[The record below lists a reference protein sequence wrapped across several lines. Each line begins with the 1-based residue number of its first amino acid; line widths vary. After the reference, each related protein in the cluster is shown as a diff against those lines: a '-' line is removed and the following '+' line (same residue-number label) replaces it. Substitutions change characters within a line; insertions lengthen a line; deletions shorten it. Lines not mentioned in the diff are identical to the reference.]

1 MYELRIY
8 KNEYSERQLA
18 YIRKH
23 YTVVNETEKVLS
35 IESTED
41 EINKIQSAMF
51 RTDEQFKKIFP
62 EYMTKVDRELYT
74 AAKLAELKSHIA
86 DTLLDCINNGDT
98 DSEEFASVRSFYLHD
113 LCLIN

>member
-23 YTVVNETEKVLS
+23 YTVVGETEKVLR

-41 EINKIQSAMF
+41 ELDKVQSAMF
-51 RTDEQFKKIFP
+51 RTDEQFKAVFP
-62 EYMTKVDRELYT
+62 DYMTKAERELYT
-74 AAKLAELKSHIA
+74 ATKLAELRSHIA
-86 DTLLDCINNGDT
+86 DTLLDCINNGET
-98 DSEEFASVRSFYLHD
+98 DSEEFANVRSFYLHD
-113 LCLIN
+113 LKML